1 MTPSRIVR
9 SARHEDIAAIERL
22 LVTESLPLTPIA
34 EFLDGF
40 SVLESDGEILG
51 SAGIEMYG
59 EAAFL
64 RSVVVAGALRG
75 GGSGDRLVRSA
86 LEYAQRTG
94 ARRVYLFT
102 MNAAN
107 FFARFGFVAISMD
120 DFETG
125 VRAAPQYVGV
135 SQMPEIASRLTAM
148 RLEFS

>member
-1 MTPSRIVR
+1 MPFPLVR
-9 SARHEDIAAIERL
+9 PAEREDIPSIERL
-22 LVTESLPLTPIA
+22 LVAESLPLTPIA

-51 SAGIEMYG
+51 SAGIEVYG

-64 RSVVVAGALRG
+64 RSVVVAQALQG
-75 GGSGDRLVRSA
+75 TGMGDRLVRAA

-102 MNAAN
+102 MHAAD
-107 FFARFGFVAISMD
+107 FFARFGFLAISMD
-120 DFETG
+120 DLETA

-148 RLEFS
+148 RLELT